1 MEIPGTS
8 LKAFDYMIQPED
20 GAPGVFAHEYGHNL
34 GLPDLYDTSKQ
45 GHDSPVGAWSLMS
58 SGSHTYQIFQTQP
71 TGMDPWSKMML
82 QQMYGGKWISPRVLD
97 YKDLENKK
105 KTVSLVDASSLEM
118 GGKVIKLN
126 MPQVEKE
133 PPIQPKDG
141 DYSYFSDEGDNL
153 DTKMVSDVID
163 LSGVSSASMSFD
175 SWRAIETDYDFLYVN
190 VIDENTGE
198 SKEVEV
204 FDDVTKGWD
213 HEKISL
219 NDFA

>member
-1 MEIPGTS
+1 
-8 LKAFDYMIQPED
+8 
-20 GAPGVFAHEYGHNL
+20 
-34 GLPDLYDTSKQ
+34 
-45 GHDSPVGAWSLMS
+45 
-58 SGSHTYQIFQTQP
+58 
-71 TGMDPWSKMML
+71 
-82 QQMYGGKWISPRVLD
+82 
-97 YKDLENKK
+97 
-105 KTVSLVDASSLEM
+105 
-118 GGKVIKLN
+118 VIKLN

-141 DYSYFSDEGDNL
+141 GYSYFSDEGDNL

-175 SWRAIETDYDFLYVN
+175 SWRAIETDYDFLHVN

-198 SKEVEV
+198 SKEVKV

-219 NDFA
+219 NDFAGKKIRVEFN